1 MEGKYEPEL
10 RGIIPNAF
18 SHIFSN
24 IDSRE
29 CDMQYLI
36 RISYLEI

>member
-18 SHIFSN
+18 EHVFSF

-29 CDMQYLI
+29 KDMQYLI
-36 RISYLEI
+36 RIS